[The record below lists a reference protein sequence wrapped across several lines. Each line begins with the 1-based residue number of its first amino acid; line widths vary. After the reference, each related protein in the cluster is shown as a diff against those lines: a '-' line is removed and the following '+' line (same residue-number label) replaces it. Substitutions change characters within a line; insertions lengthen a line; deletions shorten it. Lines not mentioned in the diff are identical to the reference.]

1 MLNAGETISIKA
13 YGYMI
18 EKVVS
23 MTEILKTNLGELN
36 QETVFLS
43 QPREQRFEDKEEDE
57 AKRKGRHTG
66 YGKRRGTR
74 EARFP
79 SKVIWMRRMRVLR
92 RLLRK

>member
-23 MTEILKTNLGELN
+23 MTEILKNNLGELN

-57 AKRKGRHTG
+57 AKRKGRFLSG
-66 YGKRRGTR
+66 ILVFLSLKGTILNKG
-74 EARFP
+74 
-79 SKVIWMRRMRVLR
+79 SKSQTVEHVMS
-92 RLLRK
+92 K